1 MSLFFQVLFFHLLAN
16 LVCNNINLFYET
28 QWEVLEIG
36 STTSALPWGT
46 PNTKVTQAHVNVSQ
60 NYNREAI
67 NLQVRLLFAS
77 GLRPD
82 IKKQVLMQPA
92 EKLEEILEVAKHVE
106 SSLKE

>member
-1 MSLFFQVLFFHLLAN
+1 M
-16 LVCNNINLFYET
+16 
-28 QWEVLEIG
+28 EIG

-92 EKLEEILEVAKHVE
+92 EKLEEILEVAKRVK
-106 SSLKE
+106 SSLKESKKGMSIAMVEREEVSDLEDLEAAAIQIQ